1 MDIPKEVKTI
11 TEGLQQAEFEA
22 YIVGGC
28 VRDLLLDKK
37 PKDWDITTNAK
48 PKDIQKIFPDSVYEN
63 NFGTVGVKTESDD
76 ESLKIIEV
84 TTYRSEAKY
93 TDKRHPDEV
102 KFGVS
107 LDEDLKRRDFTIN
120 AMAINIEPEAIR
132 GLPAPTRLRV
142 ARGQGLRQAGKQQVH
157 EVIDPF
163 DGQKDLKQGVIQTVG
178 VAQDRFDEDALRMLR
193 AIRFATEL
201 NFTIES
207 STFEAI
213 KHNAPS
219 IKLIA
224 HERIRDELVKM
235 VASQFAHNGILFMQ
249 DSGLLDIILPEVSL
263 GIGVG
268 QNKHHIYTVFEHNL
282 YALKWAAEHDY
293 PLHVRF
299 AALLHDVGKP
309 QTKRGEGEDSTFYGH
324 EVASA
329 ELAAKIMNRFK
340 FPNKFAKKVVLL
352 VRYHLFYYDV
362 GEVTESSVRRL
373 VAKVGPENMND
384 LVKVRICD
392 RMGSG
397 VPKSKPYRLRHFEYM
412 VEKVQ
417 KDPISVLML
426 KVSGKDVMEHSGIK
440 PGPGVGMILAVLL
453 DEVLDDPAKNNKEYL
468 KNKIKELS
476 KKTEKE
482 LEKLEKSAIKK
493 QEKFE
498 ELKNEELKK
507 KYYL

>member
-1 MDIPKEVKTI
+1 MDIPKEVKNI
-11 TEGLQQAEFEA
+11 TNELEKAGFEA

-28 VRDLLLDKK
+28 VRDILLDKK

-48 PKDIQKIFPDSVYEN
+48 PEEIQKIFTDSVYEN
-63 NFGTVGVKTESDD
+63 DFGTVGIKIETDD

-93 TDKRHPDEV
+93 TDKRHPDKV

-107 LDEDLKRRDFTIN
+107 LEEDLKRRDFTIN
-120 AMAINIEPEAIR
+120 AMALSP
-132 GLPAPTRLRV
+132 
-142 ARGQGLRQAGKQQVH
+142 GKD
-157 EVIDPF
+157 EIIDPF
-163 DGQKDLKQGVIQTVG
+163 EGQKDLKQGVIQTVG
-178 VAQDRFDEDALRMLR
+178 TAQERFDEDALRMLR
-193 AIRFATEL
+193 AVRFATEL
-201 NFTIES
+201 NFTIEGA
-207 STFEAI
+207 TFGAI
-213 KHNAPS
+213 KNNASS

-224 HERIRDELVKM
+224 HERVREELIKM
-235 VASQFAHNGILFMQ
+235 MGTQFAHNGILFMK
-249 DSGLLDIILPEVSL
+249 DAGLLDIILPEVAL
-263 GIGVG
+263 GIDIG

-293 PLHVRF
+293 PLYVRF

-329 ELAAKIMNRFK
+329 EIAAKIMERLK
-340 FPNKFAKKVVLL
+340 FSNKFAEKVVLL

-373 VAKVGPENMND
+373 VAKVGPENMDD

-426 KVSGKDVMEHSGIK
+426 EVSGKDVMENSKIE
-440 PGPGVGMILAVLL
+440 PGPKVGMILAILL
-453 DEVLDDPAKNNKEYL
+453 DEVLDDPKKNDKKYL
-468 KNKIKELS
+468 TEKIKDLS
-476 KKTEKE
+476 QKTEEE
-482 LEKLEKSAIKK
+482 LEKLEKSAIQK
-493 QEKFE
+493 QEKFG
-498 ELKNEELKK
+498 KVKDEELKK

>member
-1 MDIPKEVKTI
+1 MRRLLIGDPWDIIRNMDIPKEVKNI
-11 TEGLQQAEFEA
+11 TKGLEKACFEA

-28 VRDLLLDKK
+28 VRDILLNKK

-48 PKDIQKIFPDSVYEN
+48 PQDIQKIFPESVYEN
-63 NFGTVGVKTESDD
+63 NFGTVGIKIETED
-76 ESLKIIEV
+76 ESLKIIEI

-93 TDKRHPDEV
+93 TDKRHPDEI

-107 LDEDLKRRDFTIN
+107 LEEDLKRRDFTIN
-120 AMAINIEPEAIR
+120 AMALNPDEDKI
-132 GLPAPTRLRV
+132 
-142 ARGQGLRQAGKQQVH
+142 
-157 EVIDPF
+157 IDPF
-163 DGQKDLKQGVIQTVG
+163 EGQKDLKQGVVQTVG
-178 VAQDRFDEDALRMLR
+178 IAQERFDEDALRMLR

-201 NFTIES
+201 NFTIENT
-207 STFEAI
+207 TFQAI
-213 KHNAPS
+213 KKNASS

-224 HERIRDELVKM
+224 HERVQDELVKIIG
-235 VASQFAHNGILFMQ
+235 SQFAHNGILFMK
-249 DSGLLDIILPEVSL
+249 DAGLLDIILPEVAL
-263 GIGVG
+263 GVDVG

-329 ELAAKIMNRFK
+329 EIAAKIMERFK
-340 FPNKFAKKVVLL
+340 FPNKFAQKVILL

-373 VAKVGPENMND
+373 VAKVGPENMDD

-426 KVSGKDVMEHSGIK
+426 EVSGKDVMENSNIK
-440 PGPGVGMILAVLL
+440 PGPKVGMILATLL
-453 DEVLDDPAKNNKEYL
+453 DEVLDDPNKNDKKYL
-468 KNKIKELS
+468 VEKIKELS
-476 KKTEKE
+476 QKSEKE
-482 LEKLEKSAIKK
+482 LEKLEKSAIQK
-493 QEKFE
+493 QEKFG
-498 ELKNEELKK
+498 KVKDEELKK